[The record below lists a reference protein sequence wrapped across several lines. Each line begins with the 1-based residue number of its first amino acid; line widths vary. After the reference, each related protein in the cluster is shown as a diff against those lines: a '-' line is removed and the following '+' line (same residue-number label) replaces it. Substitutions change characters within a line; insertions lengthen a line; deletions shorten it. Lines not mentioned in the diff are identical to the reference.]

1 MVNKQS
7 RSEIRVKKHNRMRNR
22 FAGTAERPRLAV
34 FRSNNHMYAQI
45 IDDTVG
51 NTLVA
56 ASTLQKDVKAEL
68 EKTNNVE
75 AAACLGKVIAEKAKE
90 FITEDAV
97 VFIDAGTTTYEL
109 AMQLEHMTN
118 LVIVTNDIKIAA
130 RLSETHDNIIVC
142 GGQIQKTTGCIMGYY
157 ASKMM
162 ESFTFDIGFFGTAS
176 IDDNFNV
183 ACPTIEKAFLKKQ
196 LVSQCVKSYLL
207 VDAGKFHKN
216 GMNRINSLSDYSAVV
231 TDYEFTPEER
241 ERLARLNV
249 HTLLTK

>member
-1 MVNKQS
+1 MLAEK
-7 RSEIRVKKHNRMRNR
+7 RRERLIDIIHSEGSVSVEEMATQFGVTPMTIRRDLKRISQDGEIARCHGGAVLRTEIDYMEKKI
-22 FAGTAERPRLAV
+22 T
-34 FRSNNHMYAQI
+34 NHSA
-45 IDDTVG
+45 
-51 NTLVA
+51 
-56 ASTLQKDVKAEL
+56 KFK
-68 EKTNNVE
+68 
-75 AAACLGKVIAEKAKE
+75 IAEKAKE

-207 VDAGKFHKN
+207 
-216 GMNRINSLSDYSAVV
+216 
-231 TDYEFTPEER
+231 
-241 ERLARLNV
+241 
-249 HTLLTK
+249 